1 MRCKLRFYP
10 RYFVHKMSSDMLA
23 CAALAL
29 AVLVMLGGCRVSP
42 AMTFEQDR
50 PMNTTSEQDFFQ
62 QPFAMQLPAM
72 ELQPS
77 RVLRADYTEEIAYL
91 KNIVQLLEQ
100 SKILAAN
107 AQQQVQPQQ
116 RKVFN
121 YGAFEIDIDT
131 IIFAIKRY
139 LAADD
144 HTPRGFQALPPTQLK
159 ARYSDVE

>member
-1 MRCKLRFYP
+1 MP
-10 RYFVHKMSSDMLA
+10 SSMLV
-23 CAALAL
+23 CTVLTL
-29 AVLVMLGGCRVSP
+29 AVLVMLSGCRASP
-42 AMTFEQDR
+42 PMTFDQDR
-50 PMNTTSEQDFFQ
+50 PMNTTGKQDFLQ
-62 QPFAMQLPAM
+62 QPFAMQLPATR
-72 ELQPS
+72 LQPN
-77 RVLRADYTEEIAYL
+77 RVLRADYTEETAYL

-107 AQQQVQPQQ
+107 AQQQVHPQQ

>member
-1 MRCKLRFYP
+1 MFI
-10 RYFVHKMSSDMLA
+10 

-50 PMNTTSEQDFFQ
+50 PVNTTSEQNFFQ
-62 QPFAMQLPAM
+62 QPFAMQLPAT

-77 RVLRADYTEEIAYL
+77 RVLRADHTEETVYL

-144 HTPRGFQALPPTQLK
+144 HTPRGFQTLPPTQLK
-159 ARYSDVE
+159 ARYFDVE